1 MAPSGSSWHPLAHDM
16 HTNNNNEKI
25 KQFFKRYSERASK
38 MAQLIKSPA
47 AAMPGNLSLIP
58 GTYMVEG
65 EN

>member
-1 MAPSGSSWHPLAHDM
+1 MAPSGSSWPHLAHDM
-16 HTNNNNEKI
+16 LTNNNKKKI
-25 KQFFKRYSERASK
+25 KQFFKRYSERASE
-38 MAQLIKSPA
+38 MAQLIKPPA